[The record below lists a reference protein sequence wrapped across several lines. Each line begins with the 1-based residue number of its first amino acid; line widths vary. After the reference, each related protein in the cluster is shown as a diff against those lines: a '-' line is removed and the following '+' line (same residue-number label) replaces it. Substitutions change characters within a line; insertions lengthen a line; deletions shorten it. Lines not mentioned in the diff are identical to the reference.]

1 MNGGNVIVERERGL
15 LEVERRIADLRSA
28 NINQRVDFSAEI
40 AALEKKYETL
50 QRELFG
56 SLTPWEKV
64 HMARHPSR
72 PTSLDFI
79 AQFDRFDELHGD
91 REFRDDPAVVAGFA
105 LLSGRAVMAMGQQ
118 RGRDTKENLRRNFG
132 MVTPEG
138 YRKVRRLAH
147 TASRLGLPIVTFID
161 TKGADPGIASEEH
174 AQSEAIASCLYEF
187 TQAGVPIVATIIGEG
202 GSGGALALGIADHVI
217 MLEHSVY
224 SVASPEGCA
233 AILWGDASKA
243 EEAAS
248 RLKLTSADLQQF
260 GIIDEIVGEPLGGAH
275 RDPGAVIATV
285 LGSVSA
291 AVERFAR
298 SSPQELREARYRK
311 YRRIGAWQTERQ
323 EDVGLPIR

>member
-1 MNGGNVIVERERGL
+1 MNGNVIVERERGL
-15 LEVERRIADLRSA
+15 LEVERRIADLRDA
-28 NINQRVDFSAEI
+28 NVNQPVDFSAEI
-40 AALEKKYETL
+40 AALEQKYESL

-64 HMARHPSR
+64 NMARHPSR

-79 AQFDRFDELHGD
+79 SQFERFDELHGD
-91 REFRDDPAVVAGFA
+91 REFRDDPAIVAGFA
-105 LLSGRAVMAMGQQ
+105 LLRGRPVMAIGQQ

-132 MVTPEG
+132 MVAPEG

-161 TKGADPGIASEEH
+161 TKGADPGITSEEH
-174 AQSEAIASCLYEF
+174 AQSEAIAMCLYEF
-187 TQAGVPIVATIIGEG
+187 TQARVPIVASIIGEG

-217 MLEHSVY
+217 MLEHAVY

-260 GIIDEIVGEPLGGAH
+260 GIIDEIVAEPLGGAH
-275 RDPGAVIATV
+275 RDAATV
-285 LGSVSA
+285 VANVLGAVSA
-291 AVERFAR
+291 AVDRFAR
-298 SSPQELREARYRK
+298 LSPQELQEARYRK
-311 YRRIGAWQTERQ
+311 YRRIGAWQKERQ
-323 EDVGLPIR
+323 GDTGTPGG